1 MNDNFTMDI
10 SSLSKSP
17 STDSFLKQKEYISIE
32 FEGDGNLGI
41 YFKKNG
47 KNEMEV
53 TNIKKGT
60 VANEYYQLH
69 IGMTVNKVNEYHIKD
84 FEYDNF
90 MKLIGIIW
98 NKYNMITIQFSIPDI
113 SDNEIYKFLQSI
125 NCEMYYDIFEK
136 LGASSKLDLIY
147 IESDD
152 LVDIEDD
159 DREKIMK
166 CIKRVESDVFEL
178 DDI

>member
-1 MNDNFTMDI
+1 MNDNIVMEG

-17 STDSFLKQKEYISIE
+17 STDSFLKKKEYITID

-41 YFKKNG
+41 FFKKNK
-47 KNEMEV
+47 KNQMEV

-60 VANEYYQLH
+60 VANGFYQLH
-69 IGMTVNKVNEYHIKD
+69 IGMTVNKINEYYFKD

-98 NKYNMITIQFSIPDI
+98 NKYHEITIEFCIPDI
-113 SDNEIYKFLQSI
+113 CDNEIYKFLQSI

-152 LVDIEDD
+152 LIDIENN

-166 CIKRVESDVFEL
+166 TIKRVESDVFEL

>member
-1 MNDNFTMDI
+1 
-10 SSLSKSP
+10 
-17 STDSFLKQKEYISIE
+17 
-32 FEGDGNLGI
+32 
-41 YFKKNG
+41 
-47 KNEMEV
+47 MEV

-60 VANEYYQLH
+60 VANEFYQLR
-69 IGMTVNKVNEYHIKD
+69 IGMIVNKVNEYYFKD
-84 FEYDNF
+84 FEYKNF

-98 NKYNMITIQFSIPDI
+98 NKYHMITIEFCIPDI
-113 SDNEIYKFLQSI
+113 CDNEIYKFLQSI

-147 IESDD
+147 IENDD
-152 LVDIEDD
+152 LLDIDDD

-166 CIKRVESDVFEL
+166 TIKRVESDVFEL